1 MTERDLA
8 KAIQRPGALPA
19 LLTALGILVALI
31 VLGFL
36 GATFSSLS
44 VLAENRIDDD
54 FFGQIWA
61 AQLAA
66 ALAGPAPI
74 AIGVFLCF
82 WQIAPIAPNLRL
94 AHVVTR
100 ALLAALAGALLLFV
114 LGVALSLFLWVLAL
128 TGVVDGGG
136 LYDVMPV
143 PFSPIGLL
151 FRSLATL
158 VGVVPLVVLG
168 AVLLWGWLQRHPPKQ
183 RVTGTLDEV

>member
-1 MTERDLA
+1 MTESDIA
-8 KAIQRPGALPA
+8 KALRRPGALPA
-19 LLTALGILVALI
+19 LVTALGVLVALV

-44 VLAENRIDDD
+44 VLAENDIDAE

-61 AQLAA
+61 GQLAG
-66 ALAGPAPI
+66 ALSGPVPI

-82 WQIAPIAPNLRL
+82 WQIAPIAANLRL

-100 ALLAALAGALLLFV
+100 SLLAAAAGALLLFV
-114 LGVALSLFLWVLAL
+114 LGLAFTLFLWFFGML
-128 TGVVDGGG
+128 GVFDGGG
-136 LYDVMPV
+136 LYDLMPV
-143 PFSPIGLL
+143 PASPIGLL
-151 FRSLATL
+151 FRTLSVL

-168 AVLLWGWLQRHPPKQ
+168 GVLLWGWLQRHPPKQ